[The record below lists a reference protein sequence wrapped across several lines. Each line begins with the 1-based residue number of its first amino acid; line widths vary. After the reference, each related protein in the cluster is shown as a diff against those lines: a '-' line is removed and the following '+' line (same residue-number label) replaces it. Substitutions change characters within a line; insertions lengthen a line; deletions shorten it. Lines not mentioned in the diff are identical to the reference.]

1 MIILKKLVKK
11 KGGGGR
17 GVADIWP
24 YQMYSPVASRGSD
37 NLK

>member
-1 MIILKKLVKK
+1 MIILKKIGKEK
-11 KGGGGR
+11 RGG

-24 YQMYSPVASRGSD
+24 YQMYSPVASRGSE

>member
-11 KGGGGR
+11 KGG